1 MTYAVIGEITA
12 RPGRRE
18 ELVAH
23 LLQVAAALPDRPG
36 NLNNLVA
43 TSDDPNSV
51 WTWEVWVN
59 REAHDAYLAGAT
71 TKPEILATAT
81 AAQALIASM
90 APTQQ
95 LTIRGGTSLTD

>member
-1 MTYAVIGEITA
+1 MTYAVIGEFTA
-12 RPGRRE
+12 KPGRRE

-43 TSDDPNSV
+43 TSDDPDGV
-51 WTWEVWVN
+51 WTWEVWVD

-71 TKPEILATAT
+71 TRPEVLAAADTAR
-81 AAQALIASM
+81 ALIASM
-90 APTQQ
+90 SPAQQ